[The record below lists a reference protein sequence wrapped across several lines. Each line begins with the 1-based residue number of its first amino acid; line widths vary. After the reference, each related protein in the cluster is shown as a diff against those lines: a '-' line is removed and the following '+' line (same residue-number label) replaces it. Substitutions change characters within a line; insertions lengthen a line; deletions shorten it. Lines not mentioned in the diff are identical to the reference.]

1 MINLQVFRFKLITTT
16 KVEKFLQL
24 VKCFITRLFTIML
37 KWKFGKWFDSLI
49 VEKMNLLVFKTV
61 LFVYKLF
68 ILAHGYMSQIL
79 RFAILKFKKSNSFLG
94 FFWRKL
100 LVFDGNR
107 LNFFIYTSLEGIT
120 GNELVCR
127 HETTNHRNK

>member
-24 VKCFITRLFTIML
+24 VKWFITWLFTLML

-49 VEKMNLLVFKTV
+49 VERMNLLVFKTV

-68 ILAHGYMSQIL
+68 ILAHDYMSQIL
-79 RFAILKFKKSNSFLG
+79 RFAILKVKKSNSFLVS
-94 FFWRKL
+94 F
-100 LVFDGNR
+100 
-107 LNFFIYTSLEGIT
+107 
-120 GNELVCR
+120 
-127 HETTNHRNK
+127 